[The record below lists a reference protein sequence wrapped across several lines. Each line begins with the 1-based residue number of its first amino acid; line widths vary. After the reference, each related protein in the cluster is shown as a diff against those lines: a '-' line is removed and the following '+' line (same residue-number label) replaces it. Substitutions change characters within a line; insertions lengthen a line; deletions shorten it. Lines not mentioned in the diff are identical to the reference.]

1 MQKNR
6 NVGIIG
12 VGQSVY
18 SSHREEVN
26 QPEMIHEAVVE
37 ALANAGITCYAMS
50 GNASA
55 CADRHMVASQ
65 LNRQAPT

>member
-26 QPEMIHEAVVE
+26 QPEMIHEAVAE
-37 ALANAGITCYAMS
+37 ALAQCRYHAGGCGLY
-50 GNASA
+50 
-55 CADRHMVASQ
+55 RP
-65 LNRQAPT
+65 RQYGVV